1 MTKNINSP
9 LINVYHSC
17 LKRADTIP
25 TSRYRSLCPVCQQGT
40 LLMVRDQVSMVLE
53 EYDRC
58 VLCGQQF
65 RYMDIERLRDR
76 EDVIGRVKK

>member
-17 LKRADTIP
+17 LKRADN
-25 TSRYRSLCPVCQQGT
+25 SRYRSLCPVCQHGT

-76 EDVIGRVKK
+76 EDVMKWRVKK